1 MIFGGRGQQTNVV
14 LAGFQDAMESVS
26 RGSEPLSS
34 SASAKLRHAMAA
46 RLGQEMAAR
55 VSANLQRP
63 GPAPP
68 PINSRAL
75 APPPVIKRRVSESR
89 APKTP
94 TRFARARA
102 LTSPAPPI
110 RRPPPSPGPSSA
122 LRLPGDSLF
131 NGCHVVLPMSGLTG
145 VVRWLG
151 ETEFAPGFWVGVEL
165 DHGPGRN
172 NGTVA
177 GVRYFQCDAQ
187 RGLFVRPSNC
197 HVIAEPEQAGALQSD
212 TPAAAAALSRQPSP
226 HGLEGAA
233 DEDPFDDELR
243 AISAHANVQAPH
255 EAFLA
260 DETITN
266 AQAMDELVPAEH
278 SLTKLES
285 MDKRLQ
291 NLGTVVANIQETITH
306 GSPPKSPAVN
316 RHPLAQ
322 QPHAIEGKTS
332 PTHAGHRPP
341 AEAKSPT
348 HVADWQYAEVNK
360 LLRQNHELSKAL
372 EHVQQIAVEAIN
384 ALERERKEKDAQI
397 RSLREQVQRREI
409 SRNFGRAR

>member
-197 HVIAEPEQAGALQSD
+197 HVIAEPEQAGRC
-212 TPAAAAALSRQPSP
+212 SR
-226 HGLEGAA
+226 
-233 DEDPFDDELR
+233 
-243 AISAHANVQAPH
+243 
-255 EAFLA
+255 
-260 DETITN
+260 T
-266 AQAMDELVPAEH
+266 
-278 SLTKLES
+278 
-285 MDKRLQ
+285 
-291 NLGTVVANIQETITH
+291 
-306 GSPPKSPAVN
+306 
-316 RHPLAQ
+316 
-322 QPHAIEGKTS
+322 
-332 PTHAGHRPP
+332 RPP
-341 AEAKSPT
+341 PPPPP
-348 HVADWQYAEVNK
+348 
-360 LLRQNHELSKAL
+360 
-372 EHVQQIAVEAIN
+372 
-384 ALERERKEKDAQI
+384 
-397 RSLREQVQRREI
+397 
-409 SRNFGRAR
+409 